1 MDKVMKALRL
11 ITMIVVVDSET
22 LISTNPT
29 NFFIVIFDLD
39 LTLI

>member
-1 MDKVMKALRL
+1 MDNIMKLLTL
-11 ITMIVVVDSET
+11 ITMMVVVDSET